1 MQSLESWVTRWRIQS
16 RLKGCLINVLRILLT
31 VLLFSVAIAYTF
43 SLIQLDLN
51 IILIFVLILFLW
63 FTPTISRYFEGFELS
78 REGSKVALSVTMA
91 NLRGIA
97 QRAEEANLLQ
107 TPQNLEEI
115 ERFVQISAIN
125 PNAALIALRT
135 DVERKLQQIVEAYGM
150 DTSNIRMQSMGEL
163 LQVLQRE
170 KILSREEAIVL
181 RELRATLNKVVHTI
195 DTPPEIIQWAVDNAP
210 FILTALEKK
219 LVDIK
224 SKKQTYDPS

>member
-1 MQSLESWVTRWRIQS
+1 
-16 RLKGCLINVLRILLT
+16 
-31 VLLFSVAIAYTF
+31 
-43 SLIQLDLN
+43 
-51 IILIFVLILFLW
+51 
-63 FTPTISRYFEGFELS
+63 
-78 REGSKVALSVTMA
+78 
-91 NLRGIA
+91 
-97 QRAEEANLLQ
+97 
-107 TPQNLEEI
+107 
-115 ERFVQISAIN
+115 
-125 PNAALIALRT
+125 
-135 DVERKLQQIVEAYGM
+135 
-150 DTSNIRMQSMGEL
+150 MQSMGEL